1 MTQYIVKYKTVSSV
15 KTRYALNAQENNGG
29 KEKESLRYSDNR
41 NLRHVR
47 NPRQFRVGH
56 SRRST
61 DAHRDEQT
69 EHAVN
74 HLKRAAA
81 DARRSG
87 RHRITSR
94 TSAASRDL
102 LRL

>member
-69 EHAVN
+69 EHAVT
-74 HLKRAAA
+74 
-81 DARRSG
+81 SG
-87 RHRITSR
+87 
-94 TSAASRDL
+94 SALSTCSALTKHQASG
-102 LRL
+102 LRKFSLWVYG